1 MNELVDRAYKVAQ
14 NFCLVAGEKDSVMR
28 IVRVGGGLNVS
39 LKTFDCAFGE
49 DKIARFDFHFHHG
62 GHVHMAALG
71 TKIVHCAIIDRLSL
85 LDHGAHV
92 FVEGESVRHDILPE
106 DLEGLWK
113 ILDNYDGRKRSPA
126 APVLR

>member
-1 MNELVDRAYKVAQ
+1 MDRAYKVAQ
-14 NFCLVAGEKDSVMR
+14 NFCLVAGEKGSVMR
-28 IVRVGGGLNVS
+28 IVRVGSLSVS
-39 LKTFDCAFGE
+39 LKIFDYAFGE

-71 TKIVHCAIIDRLSL
+71 TKIIHCAIVDKFSL

-92 FVEGESVRHDILPE
+92 FSEEGESVRHDILPE